1 MNLQQKDILWTLD
14 DVRDFHS
21 QEDLYD
27 HLDVSDHLKDAIF
40 RPPELEKRGDEA
52 KTQILGKRFDRVS
65 FSKTEISGITFKNC
79 IFENCLF
86 VASSIKHC
94 EFHGCKFILTNTYKI
109 SISDTYLDPISFTQ
123 CLLPKKHQNIGVGLY
138 QSLLR
143 NSRKTEQIEFERD
156 AHFLFLRW
164 KRFQDAY
171 EIVSWWKTGM
181 LTSQPFQFSRKC
193 LKYVRRLAWEKFFG
207 SGLKIRY
214 FVVTLF
220 VVIVALST
228 LNYIFRANFGL
239 MQENE
244 AIVSFWDA
252 LYFTTISVTTLGY
265 GDITP
270 TTLAGRIVATAQ
282 SIIGFCMFA
291 VFASMLFRRIS
302 P

>member
-1 MNLQQKDILWTLD
+1 MNLKNKDILWTLG
-14 DVRDFHS
+14 DVREFPS
-21 QEDLYD
+21 QKELYN
-27 HLDVSDHLKDAIF
+27 HLDVSDHLKDAIY
-40 RPPELEKRGDEA
+40 RPPELKKRGDEA
-52 KTQILGKRFDRVS
+52 KTQILDKRFDRVS

-79 IFENCLF
+79 IFDHCLL
-86 VASSIKHC
+86 VASRIKDC
-94 EFHGCKFILTNTYKI
+94 EFHRCKFILTNTYKI

-123 CLLPKKHQNIGVGLY
+123 CLLPNKHQNIGVHLY

-143 NSRKTEQIEFERD
+143 NSRMTEQIEFERD

-171 EIVSWWKTGM
+171 EIVSWWRTGT
-181 LTSQPFQFSRKC
+181 LPSQRIQFLRKC

-214 FVVTLF
+214 FMVTVF
-220 VVIVALST
+220 VAIVALST
-228 LNYIFRANFGL
+228 LNYIFRAKFGL

-244 AIVSFWDA
+244 AITSFWDA

-270 TTLAGRIVATAQ
+270 TTLAGRIVATVQ
-282 SIIGFCMFA
+282 SVIGFCLFA
-291 VFASMLFRRIS
+291 VFASMLFRRMS